1 MKKHILFILL
11 IFMWINSSLF
21 AQTEEAESSEGE
33 SIEVSDSLLQALMM
47 VDSIEKSLTYQTG
60 KISLS
65 GANATLEVPAGFG
78 YLDPAQAKQVL
89 EEYWGNPPAETLGLL
104 VPEGGGVLQNGSWV
118 FELTFDNIG
127 FVEDKDAEDIDYN
140 ELLTDMKKDMVE
152 ENKMRVEEGYPTVEL
167 VGWASPPY
175 YDANNKV
182 LHWAKDVRFQEMDVN
197 TLNYNVRILGR
208 KGVLVV
214 NAIATTDQLEVVKAN
229 IPSIMSNVKFDEGY
243 TYADFDS
250 NVDEVAAYTIGGLV
264 AGKVLAKA
272 GLFAVLAKFGKF
284 IFIGIAAA
292 GAGIWRWIR
301 GRKENKEIAALEE
314 KSNSQV

>member
-21 AQTEEAESSEGE
+21 AQTQEAESSEGE